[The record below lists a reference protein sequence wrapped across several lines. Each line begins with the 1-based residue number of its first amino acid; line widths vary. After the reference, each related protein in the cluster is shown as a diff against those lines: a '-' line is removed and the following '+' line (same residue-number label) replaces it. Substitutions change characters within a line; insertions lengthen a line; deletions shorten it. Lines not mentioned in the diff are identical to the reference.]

1 MNKVKATFSKDE
13 RLCKK
18 KVIDTVFE
26 KGQTIKAFPLMVRF
40 ILDEELDAPL
50 QVAFSVPKK
59 KFKLATDRNRI
70 KRQLREAWRLNKNEL
85 KALLEE
91 KNQKMALFL
100 IFADKEKRKFKSI
113 EEKIAVIL
121 NELKSNIQ

>member
-100 IFADKEKRKFKSI
+100 IFADKEKRKFKTI

-121 NELKSNIQ
+121 NELKSKIK